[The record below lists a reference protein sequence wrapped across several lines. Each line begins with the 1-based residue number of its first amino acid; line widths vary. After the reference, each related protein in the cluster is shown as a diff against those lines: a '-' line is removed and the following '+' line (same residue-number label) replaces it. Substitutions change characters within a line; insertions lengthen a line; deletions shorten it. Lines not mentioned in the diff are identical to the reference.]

1 MLLFLSKKIASF
13 FVKFGV
19 AKEEEEE
26 IYTYGLQVI
35 LSSAFSL
42 TLIFALAIIKRDMIE
57 TGLFLG
63 SLVLMRSYTGGY
75 HAKHYWSCCLVTL
88 SCYLLNMYIGKMIQ
102 SYLILFILYLASI
115 SIILLFS
122 PLDNKNKRIAGADI
136 PKFKIIAMGLCL
148 MFSAVIIVLSLV
160 EKMSYAVYIELA
172 SITTAGSLI
181 VGYCEKKKEVVLHER
196 DV

>member
-1 MLLFLSKKIASF
+1 MLLFLSKNIASF

-26 IYTYGLQVI
+26 LYIYGLQVI

-42 TLIFALAIIKRDMIE
+42 AIIFVLAVIKGDIVE

-63 SLVLMRSYTGGY
+63 SLVLLRSYTGGY

-88 SCYLLNMYIGKMIQ
+88 SCYLLNLYIGKMIH
-102 SYLILFILYLASI
+102 SYHILFILYLASI
-115 SIILLFS
+115 FIILLFS

-136 PKFKIIAMGLCL
+136 PKFKIIIMGLCL
-148 MFSAVIIVLSLV
+148 MFSAVIIVLCLV
-160 EKMSYAVYIELA
+160 GKMSYAVYIELA
-172 SITTAGSLI
+172 GITTAGSLI
-181 VGYCEKKKEVVLHER
+181 VGHYEKKKEVVLYEV